1 MRCRNCGWENPESKI
16 VCEKCNSP
24 LESTTQNQSA
34 DNVQL
39 AEVQQPQS
47 AMKST
52 VRESS
57 VFGGMQYNNVPQ
69 QEQPSAGAVCRTCGY
84 PISEGMQMC
93 PACGTPVV
101 SAAQMQNAQFAGGQ
115 QDAQVPNPQQA
126 AGLQQAYGMGQ
137 QPMPNNNF
145 ARQQDRK
152 LCRKCGNPLP
162 QGVSFC
168 PTCGNPVRKMSGTV
182 SSWDSPSMM
191 QGDYGFCTLKPI
203 AWARENRDYQPIT
216 YSGNEIVLNRANT
229 DPNNQTITSQQQAV
243 LTREN
248 DGWYIEDLSASH
260 STMVRV
266 GRKFKLQSGDVICM
280 GNRLFEFNE

>member
-1 MRCRNCGWENPESKI
+1 MRCRNCGWENPETNT

-24 LESTTQNQSA
+24 LESTEINSSA
-34 DNVQL
+34 NNMQPM
-39 AEVQQPQS
+39 ASQQPQV

-57 VFGGMQYNNVPQ
+57 VFGGMQGNVSQ
-69 QEQPSAGAVCRTCGY
+69 SEQAQPNTMCRTCGY
-84 PISEGMQMC
+84 PISAGMQMC
-93 PACGTPVV
+93 PACGTPITSV
-101 SAAQMQNAQFAGGQ
+101 AQMQNSQSADNQ
-115 QDAQVPNPQQA
+115 QSAHTFNPQQQVF
-126 AGLQQAYGMGQ
+126 GMEQQSMH
-137 QPMPNNNF
+137 NNNF
-145 ARQQDRK
+145 VQQQGKK

-203 AWARENRDYQPIT
+203 AWARENRNYQPIT

-229 DPNNQTITSQQQAV
+229 DPNNQTITSHQQAI
-243 LTREN
+243 LTKEN

-266 GRKFKLQSGDVICM
+266 GRKFKLQSGDIICM
-280 GNRLFEFNE
+280 GNRLFEFGE